1 MRFLRRVRLAQ
12 VAVAAIG
19 ISSFGSA
26 VAEPEVKT
34 VPDVL
39 EVEALTSTFAEFQR
53 TCDAAGRRLW
63 GHSLCA
69 PLLVVHPVTRVFVAS
84 TWPSGSGTGPWVG
97 VFPSELTIANT
108 ALTWAGTT
116 WVQLQGP
123 LPDAPARR
131 RALLAHEAF
140 HRLRTTLGH
149 PGREKDNAHLDGI
162 EGRTLL
168 QLEWRALA
176 AALRTTTPSVRTRAV
191 EDALVFRRER
201 RTRFP
206 EAAVEEGLLE
216 EHEGLAEYTG
226 VALAVADA
234 RGRRALAL
242 ENLDDAVK
250 RSSFVRSFAYAS
262 GPAYGLLLDEAGPR
276 AQGWRSRALAGADL
290 GTLLQDALRLGTPE
304 PSPEREAR
312 YGGAALRETERERAR
327 LAQARAEAL
336 RKKLVEGPV
345 LHLPLV
351 RMRIQFNPGELI
363 PLAEHGTVYPGARI
377 VDAWGSLTTT
387 SDVLL
392 SSDWKT
398 ATVNA
403 PPSGPRDA
411 RWEGDGWV
419 LELAPG
425 WRANKGPRPGDLVL
439 QPPEARSPAPQP

>member
-1 MRFLRRVRLAQ
+1 MTFLRRMRFTRAA
-12 VAVAAIG
+12 VAVFSL
-19 ISSFGSA
+19 SSFGSA
-26 VAEPEVKT
+26 MAEPEVK
-34 VPDVL
+34 PAPEVL
-39 EVEALTSTFAEFQR
+39 EVGALTSAFAEFQR
-53 TCDAAGRRLW
+53 TCDAEGRRLW

-84 TWPSGSGTGPWVG
+84 TWPEGKGTGPWVG
-97 VFPSELTIANT
+97 VFPSDLTIANT
-108 ALTWAGTT
+108 ALSWAGTT

-123 LPDAPARR
+123 LPESPSRR

-140 HRLRTTLGH
+140 HRLRATLGH
-149 PGREKDNAHLDGI
+149 QGREMSNAHLDGM

-176 AALRTTTPSVRTRAV
+176 AALRATTPSVRARAV

-201 RTRFP
+201 RALFP
-206 EAAVEEGLLE
+206 EAAVAEGLLE
-216 EHEGLAEYTG
+216 DNEGLAEYTG
-226 VALAVADA
+226 VTLAASDA

-250 RSSFVRSFAYAS
+250 RSSFVRAFAYAS

-276 AQGWRSRALAGADL
+276 AQGWRARALAGADL
-290 GTLLQDALRLGTPE
+290 GALLQDALRLGAPE
-304 PSPEREAR
+304 SSPEREAR
-312 YGGAALRETERERAR
+312 HGGAQLREAERERAR

-345 LHLPLV
+345 LRLPLV
-351 RMRIQFNPGELI
+351 RMRIQFNPGELV

-377 VDAWGSLTTT
+377 VDEWGSLTAT
-387 SDVLL
+387 SGVLL
-392 SSDWKT
+392 SPDWKT

-403 PPSGPRDA
+403 PSSAPRDS
-411 RWEGDGWV
+411 RWEGEGWV

-425 WRANKGPRPGDLVL
+425 WRTSAGPRPGDQVL
-439 QPPEARSPAPQP
+439 LAPEARAPAPQR

>member
-1 MRFLRRVRLAQ
+1 MRHLRRGRLAGL
-12 VAVAAIG
+12 AVA
-19 ISSFGSA
+19 SMVFSGSGA
-26 VAEPEVKT
+26 ASAEPEVK
-34 VPDVL
+34 PLPEIL
-39 EVEALTSTFAEFQR
+39 EVGTLTSAFAEFQR
-53 TCDAAGRRLW
+53 TCAADGQRLW

-69 PLLVVHPVTRVFVAS
+69 PLLVVHPGTRVFVAS
-84 TWPSGSGTGPWVG
+84 TWPKGAGTGPWVG
-97 VFPSELTIANT
+97 VLPSELTIANT

-123 LPDAPARR
+123 LPDVPVRR
-131 RALLAHEAF
+131 RALIAHEAF
-140 HRLRTTLGH
+140 HRLRTTLGQ
-149 PGREKDNAHLDGI
+149 PGREKDNAHLDGM

-176 AALRTTTPSVRTRAV
+176 AALRATNPSVRARAV

-201 RTRFP
+201 RARF
-206 EAAVEEGLLE
+206 EGAAVAEGLLE
-216 EHEGLAEYTG
+216 ENEGLAEYTG
-226 VALAVADA
+226 VALAGADA

-242 ENLDDAVK
+242 ENLEDGAK
-250 RSSFVRSFAYAS
+250 RKSFVRAFAYAS

-276 AQGWRSRALAGADL
+276 AQGWRARALAGADL
-290 GTLLQDALRLGTPE
+290 GALLQEALKLGTPE

-312 YGGAALRETERERAR
+312 YDGAALRETERERAR
-327 LAQARAEAL
+327 LAEARAEAL

-345 LHLPLV
+345 LRLPLV

-377 VDAWGSLTTT
+377 VDAWGSLTVS

-398 ATVNA
+398 ATVTA
-403 PPSGPRDA
+403 PRTEPRDA
-411 RWEGDGWV
+411 RWEGEGWV

-425 WRANKGPRPGDLVL
+425 WQAKAGPRPGDLVL
-439 QPPEARSPAPQP
+439 QAPDARAPAPNP